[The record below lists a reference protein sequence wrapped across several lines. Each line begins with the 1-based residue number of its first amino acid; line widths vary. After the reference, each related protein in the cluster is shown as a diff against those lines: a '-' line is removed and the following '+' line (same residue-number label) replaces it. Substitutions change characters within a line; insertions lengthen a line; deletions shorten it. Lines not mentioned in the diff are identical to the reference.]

1 MTLDH
6 NVPNDF
12 LRFYC
17 NGNENSLRDCSVA
30 NNYNCPTPAV
40 AAGLTCGG
48 NDIIIQN
55 IK

>member
-1 MTLDH
+1 MTLDL

-12 LRFYC
+12 LRFHC
-17 NGNENSLRDCSVA
+17 NGNEDSLHDCSVA
-30 NNYNCPTPAV
+30 NKYDCPSDI

-48 NDIIIQN
+48 NDIFMQN